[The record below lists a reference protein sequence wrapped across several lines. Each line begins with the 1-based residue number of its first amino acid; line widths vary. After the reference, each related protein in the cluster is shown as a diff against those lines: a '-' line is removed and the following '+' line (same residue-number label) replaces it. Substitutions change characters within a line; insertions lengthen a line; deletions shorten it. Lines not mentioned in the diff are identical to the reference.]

1 MALQGLW
8 TSDILKDF
16 QMIFATD
23 VSQPF
28 IDYEAATE
36 SLSLCP
42 RDIAIASGKE
52 LDETIQKQT

>member
-1 MALQGLW
+1 MAFQGLW
-8 TSDILKDF
+8 TLDLLKNF
-16 QMIFATD
+16 QMIFGTH

-36 SLSLCP
+36 SLSLWP
-42 RDIAIASGKE
+42 RDIAIAPGKE